1 LPDRKLQ
8 LQAAFLS
15 AQTSEQLE
23 SMKLEF
29 SRKAAEDVCVVAK
42 ELAAVQIQVEKVSTA
57 RMGLFCILIHVRF
70 LTFF

>member
-1 LPDRKLQ
+1 
-8 LQAAFLS
+8 
-15 AQTSEQLE
+15 
-23 SMKLEF
+23 MKLEF